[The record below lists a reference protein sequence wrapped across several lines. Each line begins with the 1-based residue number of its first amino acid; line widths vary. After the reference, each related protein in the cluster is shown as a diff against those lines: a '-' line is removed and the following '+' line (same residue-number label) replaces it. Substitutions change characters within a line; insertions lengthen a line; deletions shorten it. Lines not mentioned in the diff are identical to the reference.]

1 MKHKRYLSA
10 AEAADELGVSLA
22 TLYAYVSRGMIR
34 SEGVGGDQ
42 RARRY
47 SAEDVAALKARKES
61 RRSPEGV
68 SEAALH
74 YGMPVLES
82 AITLIQDGR
91 LYYRGQDAVELA
103 LHQSVEAVAA
113 LIWAGELDAVIPGLN
128 GRTYF
133 LPGRVKAARESFAEL
148 LPIDLFQA
156 ALPLAAADDLAAY
169 DLRPEAVAQTG
180 ARILRLMVALIS
192 SLAPGQIAGT
202 GGIASRLQQRWKPDD
217 PQAEALISA
226 ALILCADHE
235 LNVSAFTARCVASAH
250 ATPYAVVSAGL
261 AALAGS
267 RHGGHTQRVEAFLR
281 EAGSP
286 QGAHSAIVGR
296 LRRGESLAGF
306 GHTLYPEGDPRGRA
320 LLALVTE
327 HYPDSPALELAEAM
341 TTAAHD
347 LTGDLPTIDFA
358 LVIMAE
364 ALQLPPGS
372 PLALFAIGRTIG
384 WIGHALEQYGLDR
397 MIRPRARYIGE
408 PPSSG

>member
-34 SEGVGGDQ
+34 SEGIEGDQ

-47 SAEDVAALKARKES
+47 SAEDVTALKARKES
-61 RRSPEGV
+61 RRSPEVV

-128 GRTYF
+128 GTYL
-133 LPGRVKAARESFAEL
+133 LPGRVKTARESLAEL

-156 ALPLAAADDLAAY
+156 ALPLAASDDLAAY

-180 ARILRLMVALIS
+180 ARILRLLATLIA
-192 SLAPGQIAGT
+192 SLSPEKSAGM
-202 GGIASRLQQRWKPDD
+202 GGIASGLQGRWKPDD
-217 PQAEALISA
+217 PQAKALISA

-267 RHGGHTQRVEAFLR
+267 KHGGHTQRVEAFLR
-281 EAGSP
+281 EVGSP
-286 QGAHSAIVGR
+286 QRARSAIAGR

-341 TTAAHD
+341 TAAAHD

-408 PPSSG
+408 PPNH